1 MRDNSTVHPV
11 IVSKPQ
17 ARTFLKGFMT
27 VQAYRTRPFSY
38 PGGPA
43 NFMNKLRPLITIGE
57 AALFLGISRAE
68 VEDYLNA
75 SILSGVTY
83 HGVTMVFRNRL
94 IILFKSKK

>member
-1 MRDNSTVHPV
+1 
-11 IVSKPQ
+11 
-17 ARTFLKGFMT
+17 
-27 VQAYRTRPFSY
+27 
-38 PGGPA
+38 
-43 NFMNKLRPLITIGE
+43 MNKLRPLITIGE

-68 VEDYLNA
+68 IEDYLNA